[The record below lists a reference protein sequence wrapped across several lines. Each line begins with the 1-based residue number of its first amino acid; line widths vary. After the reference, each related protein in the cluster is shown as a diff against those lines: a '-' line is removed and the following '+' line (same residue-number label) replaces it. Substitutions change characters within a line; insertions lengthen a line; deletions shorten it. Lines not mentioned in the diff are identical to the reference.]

1 MWLRKKLPLPNFWL
15 HPLFCSPNHSL
26 SPEFIGYV
34 VKIFPEWRNWIELH
48 TFRQTLELFLD
59 PFSMDSESK
68 IWTEVSKDEIM
79 CVEDDWLV
87 RVNNIVVLDGI
98 IIYVIFNSVEIIS
111 QKKKRIEKE
120 LRT

>member
-1 MWLRKKLPLPNFWL
+1 M
-15 HPLFCSPNHSL
+15 
-26 SPEFIGYV
+26 
-34 VKIFPEWRNWIELH
+34 KIFPEWRNWIELH

-68 IWTEVSKDEIM
+68 IWTEVSKDQIM